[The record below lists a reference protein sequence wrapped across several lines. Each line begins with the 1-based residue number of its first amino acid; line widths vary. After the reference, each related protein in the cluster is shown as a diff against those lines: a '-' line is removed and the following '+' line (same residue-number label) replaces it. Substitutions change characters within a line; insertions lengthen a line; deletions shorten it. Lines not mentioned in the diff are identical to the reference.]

1 MNTNELN
8 QMIDMY
14 FDAEL
19 DKRSEPV
26 LFSLLSQNP
35 DAREYF
41 KKMNLI
47 KNGLGNIIEEFP
59 LELDRKIL
67 LTVGTNNQKHKSIL
81 AFRNYIVPVTYIVSV
96 LLLAL
101 SIFFYTKSE
110 EYKVRLV
117 DLTREVNQKDEN
129 IYTIMNTLREVE
141 VKGSYLK
148 MKTIRVNGERR
159 VISPVI
165 IIMPDVDVNENYIK
179 LKEIKVTPK
188 I

>member
-1 MNTNELN
+1 MNELN

-14 FDAEL
+14 FDGEL

-47 KNGLGNIIEEFP
+47 KNELGNIIEEFP

-67 LTVGTNNQKHKSIL
+67 LTVGAHNQKHKSIFAL
-81 AFRNYIVPVTYIVSV
+81 RNYIVPVTYIVSA

-101 SIFFYTKSE
+101 SFFFYSKSE
-110 EYKVRLV
+110 EYKVRLI

-129 IYTIMNTLREVE
+129 IYTIMNILREVE
-141 VKGSYLK
+141 VRGSYLK
-148 MKTIRVNGERR
+148 MKPIRVNGERG
-159 VISPVI
+159 VISPLI